1 MVVEGRKKGS
11 EGGGR
16 DDMGKGFLA
25 EGHLLSEGAL
35 RPRNGAVGR
44 SPRVAGAM
52 IPVPQGHRTA
62 FTPPSLPLRG
72 SFRPSCDLRTRQ
84 IPIPRLTPI
93 PS

>member
-35 RPRNGAVGR
+35 RTRNGAVGR
-44 SPRVAGAM
+44 SP
-52 IPVPQGHRTA
+52 
-62 FTPPSLPLRG
+62 
-72 SFRPSCDLRTRQ
+72 
-84 IPIPRLTPI
+84 
-93 PS
+93 